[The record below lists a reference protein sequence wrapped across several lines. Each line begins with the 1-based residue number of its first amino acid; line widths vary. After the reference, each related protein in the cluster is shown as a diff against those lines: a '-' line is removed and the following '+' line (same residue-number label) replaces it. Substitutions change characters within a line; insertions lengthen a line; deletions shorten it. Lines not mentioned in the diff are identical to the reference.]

1 MLNSF
6 KFLLRMLLFW
16 LIVFSVNRLVFI
28 FATLHLVPGIPYSEV
43 FYAIVSG
50 LKLDLSTVSYF
61 VVVLFLFAFIYSITE
76 ALFWVKLIH
85 VISYFLIVANN
96 LVSFGEISLYQEWHT
111 KVNIQALLHLLNP
124 EEVIKYTPLGL
135 VFLFLIPMVLFTFLY
150 IKAYQKFV
158 KPFLIT
164 TKTTRILKRI
174 TYSLLY
180 IPLVAVLFV
189 FVRGGFQRFPI
200 SESDAI
206 YSKHQPLNDAAVNS
220 IRYLTKDI
228 IEYNH
233 NMNSN
238 PYRHMDDEKAR
249 VLLKDLYSVSKD
261 TTEIILNTQRPN
273 IVIIVLESWSANLS
287 KSFGGDDFTPFFDSL
302 ANEGIKFTNF
312 FPAGYVSDQG
322 FPAILSSYPSSFKIS
337 VINQPKKIPSLPC
350 ITDDIKKAGY
360 HNTFVYAGD
369 LNFGNF
375 KAYVYDKDFDVVK
388 QEIDFD
394 KSLKRGSLG
403 IHDQPMAPEIAALLN
418 QSPSPFFAC
427 WYTLSSHAPYDFPRI
442 KNVQHE
448 SDYEQSVRYTDEALR
463 KFFNQVRNESWFN
476 NTLFVMVADHSHA
489 SRKNFDLVNKEYHRI
504 PMVFYGNALKPEWRK
519 KEIKS
524 AFSHLDIT
532 TTLLKQLGLSSE
544 NYTWGKDMFN
554 PTTPHFAYYCYY
566 YGAGMVTDSVYVSLH
581 RELNDPIDT
590 KGKTTEGINKLTE
603 QLKAFQQVF
612 YDDFLAR

>member
-1 MLNSF
+1 MISIY
-6 KFLLRMLLFW
+6 KYVLRLLLFW
-16 LIVFSVNRLVFI
+16 LCVLCVNRIIFLV
-28 FATLHLVPGIPYSEV
+28 ATLHFVEGASYSEIA
-43 FYAIVSG
+43 YSLVSG
-50 LKLDLSTVSYF
+50 FRLDLSTVSYF
-61 VVVLFLFAFIYSITE
+61 VIIPFLFAFIYSTTQ
-76 ALFWVKLIH
+76 ARFWVKLSH
-85 VISYFLIVANN
+85 AISYFLIVANN

-124 EEVIKYTPLGL
+124 EEVIKYTPWGL
-135 VFLFLIPMVLFTFLY
+135 VLLFLIPMVLFTFLY
-150 IKAYQKFV
+150 IKAYRKVV

-164 TKTTRILKRI
+164 TNTPGI
-174 TYSLLY
+174 TKKLANTLLY
-180 IPLVAVLFV
+180 LPLAVMLFV
-189 FVRGGFQRFPI
+189 FVRGGFQRFPL

-220 IRYLTKDI
+220 VRYLTKDI

-238 PYRHMDDEKAR
+238 PHRHMDGEKAR
-249 VLLKDLYSVSKD
+249 AILKDMYSIPRD
-261 TTEIILNTQRPN
+261 TTEIILTTQRPN
-273 IVIIVLESWSANLS
+273 IVMIVLESWSANLS
-287 KSFGGDDFTPFFDSL
+287 AAFGGDNFTPFFDSL

-360 HNTFVYAGD
+360 YNTFVYAGD

-394 KSLKRGSLG
+394 KALLRGSLG
-403 IHDQPMAPEIAALLN
+403 IHDQPMAPEITAILN

-427 WYTLSSHAPYDFPRI
+427 WYTLSSHAPYDFPHPENI
-442 KNVQHE
+442 QGASE
-448 SDYEQSVRYTDEALR
+448 YEQSVHYTDEALR
-463 KFFNQVRNESWFN
+463 MFFNKVKNESWYD
-476 NTLFVMVADHSHA
+476 NTLFVLVADHSHA

-504 PMVFYGNALKPEWRK
+504 PMAFFGNALKSEWKK
-519 KEIKS
+519 KEIKY

-532 TTLLKQLGLSSE
+532 PTLLKQLGLNAE
-544 NYTWGKDMFN
+544 HYTWGKDMFN
-554 PTTPHFAYYCYY
+554 PTVPHFAYYCYY

-581 RELNDPIDT
+581 RELDDPLDY
-590 KGKTTEGINKLTE
+590 KGKTPEEIAKLTE

>member
-1 MLNSF
+1 MTNIYKYMLR
-6 KFLLRMLLFW
+6 LLLFW
-16 LIVFSVNRLVFI
+16 LCVLALNRIIFLAATFHFVEGAAVSEMAYSLVSAFR
-28 FATLHLVPGIPYSEV
+28 
-43 FYAIVSG
+43 
-50 LKLDLSTVSYF
+50 LDLSTVSYF
-61 VVVLFLFAFIYSITE
+61 AVVALLLAFIYSITQA
-76 ALFWVKLIH
+76 ALLVKLSH
-85 VISYFLIVANN
+85 ALTYFLIAVNN
-96 LVSFGEISLYQEWHT
+96 LVSFGEISLYQEWRT

-124 EEVIKYTPLGL
+124 EEVIKYTPWGL
-135 VFLFLIPMVLFTFLY
+135 VLLFLIPMVVFTAFY
-150 IKAYQKFV
+150 IKAYQKLV
-158 KPFLIT
+158 KPYLIT
-164 TKTTRILKRI
+164 TNTPALAKRMAN
-174 TYSLLY
+174 SLLCL
-180 IPLVAVLFV
+180 PVAAVLFV
-189 FVRGGFQRFPI
+189 FVRGGFQRFPL

-206 YSKHQPLNDAAVNS
+206 YSKHQLLNDAAVNS
-220 IRYLTKDI
+220 LRYLTKDI

-233 NMNSN
+233 NLKSN

-249 VLLKDLYSVSKD
+249 ALLKELYSVPKD
-261 TTEIILNTQRPN
+261 TTELILTTQRPN
-273 IVIIVLESWSANLS
+273 IVMIVLESWSANLS
-287 KSFGGDDFTPFFDSL
+287 AAFGGDDFTPFFDSL

-350 ITDDIKKAGY
+350 ITDDVKKAGY

-394 KSLKRGSLG
+394 KNLQRGSLG
-403 IHDQPMAPEIAALLN
+403 IHDQPMVPEIAAILN
-418 QSPSPFFAC
+418 QASSPFFAC
-427 WYTLSSHAPYDFPRI
+427 WYTLSSHAPYDFPN
-442 KNVQHE
+442 KENPGKAG
-448 SDYEQSVRYTDEALR
+448 DYEGSVQYTDEALR
-463 KFFNQVRNESWFN
+463 MFFSRVKNEPWFN

-532 TTLLKQLGLSSE
+532 PTLLKQLGLNAE
-544 NYTWGKDMFN
+544 HYTWGKDMFN
-554 PTTPHFAYYCYY
+554 PTAPHFAYYCYY

-581 RELNDPIDT
+581 RELKEPIDT
-590 KGKTTEGINKLTE
+590 KGKSPEEIAKLTG